1 MGFNDP
7 RDYGEEQTDPDRS
20 YLDIAT
26 DTARAGAQ
34 GLTFGFADEI
44 EAAITAG
51 ISGSESYGEALAR
64 VRGNIKKFQQDNPSV
79 AFGAEITGAI
89 IPSIVAQLVP
99 VGGQAASAANA
110 ARIAA
115 TIARNRRN
123 GRSRKWHIWR
133 RHSRGWCR
141 GTLDGSV
148 KGRSN
153 RRNCKS
159 CGAKSCAS
167 DNSGRTRL
175 DPQGRATDARS
186 GCA

>member
-1 MGFNDP
+1 MIHAITAKSKP
-7 RDYGEEQTDPDRS
+7 IQTAAILTLQLTLPA
-20 YLDIAT
+20 L
-26 DTARAGAQ
+26 AQ

-99 VGGQAASAANA
+99 VGGQGASAANA

-115 TIARNRRN
+115 TIANNPTARAAAT
-123 GRSRKWHIWR
+123 GAVASGIYGAGTAEVVQRS
-133 RHSRGWCR
+133 
-141 GTLDGSV
+141 
-148 KGRSN
+148 
-153 RRNCKS
+153 
-159 CGAKSCAS
+159 A
-167 DNSGRTRL
+167 
-175 DPQGRATDARS
+175 
-186 GCA
+186 